1 MRAEQRA
8 LLHGSRRGSLEET
21 IPGGA
26 VSIQQ
31 LDAQEDVEG
40 LQQGDAHS
48 RRLQEAVSLVTE
60 RLDRER
66 EEAVE
71 GVICAASEALAAA
84 RRELEYF
91 DTEVTLLRRRADR
104 AEADLAAARHEL
116 TAVRQELQN
125 AREAVAGSAEV
136 STVHSQ
142 SGAVAKAQPVSSDG
156 ITDCALKE
164 TRNGIAIGRRL
175 SLPGNRITL
184 GAEEA
189 KAVEAFKRRRG
200 SVVGVAASP
209 GAGDTDA
216 TAPIGSPADSAVDE
230 AGGALATHSSLA
242 AKGRRLSL
250 PGNRITLGA
259 EEAKAVEAFKRRRGS
274 ALFVRASFV
283 GDGFRFVSFA
293 SLAWQ
298 LDCEMRT
305 TRADLDGDEKELFL
319 ANHGFY
325 VSPKGTERNAQVNR
339 SARR

>member
-1 MRAEQRA
+1 MRAEQHA
-8 LLHGSRRGSLEET
+8 LLHGSRRGSLEDT
-21 IPGGA
+21 VPGGA

-31 LDAQEDVEG
+31 LDAQEDVE
-40 LQQGDAHS
+40 GDAHS

-66 EEAVE
+66 QEAVE

-136 STVHSQ
+136 S
-142 SGAVAKAQPVSSDG
+142 SDG
-156 ITDCALKE
+156 ITDCALTE
-164 TRNGIAIGRRL
+164 TRNGTGRRL

-216 TAPIGSPADSAVDE
+216 TELIGSPADSAVDE
-230 AGGALATHSSLA
+230 AGSALAKHSSLA

-274 ALFVRASFV
+274 ALIVRASFV
-283 GDGFRFVSFA
+283 GDGLRFVSSA

-298 LDCEMRT
+298 LDCEMGT

-325 VSPKGTERNAQVNR
+325 VLRKGTERNAQVNR